1 MSTYIPASLLSQLPR
16 PLYRTPDLSVCPA
29 HPPPLYPPL
38 LCRTPPP
45 LPCRTSEGVPST
57 PTSVS
62 MTALLLGS
70 PGGKCL
76 ASVPRN
82 TTTPSRT
89 MSCLRR
95 RGGAMGCLLVSR
107 SLPPRPLPPDRLCLR
122 EGGTHVSAGPQ
133 NPEPHSPPHTHTSP
147 PPRALPGSCAPGS
160 PQRGAACAGRA
171 RRRGCPQWPCPR
183 TPWPRGPERE
193 DG

>member
-70 PGGKCL
+70 PGGRCL

-95 RGGAMGCLLVSR
+95 RGGAMGPLLVSR

-122 EGGTHVSAGPQ
+122 EGGTHVTLGPRTR
-133 NPEPHSPPHTHTSP
+133 NPIHPPPHTHLASSSC
-147 PPRALPGSCAPGS
+147 PPRVLCSRKPSKRGSM
-160 PQRGAACAGRA
+160 RGACSAPWVSTMAMPA
-171 RRRGCPQWPCPR
+171 DTMASR
-183 TPWPRGPERE
+183 T
-193 DG
+193 